1 MSLIEALI
9 KKRTCLAIMGPTAS
23 GKSQLSMALAERLP
37 VEIISVDSALI
48 YREMDIGTAK
58 PTKSELAQ
66 VPHHLINSHD
76 VTESYSAS
84 EFVDD
89 VKRLVEEIFERGRLP
104 MLVGGTMMYF
114 NALQKGMSDLPSA
127 NAQVR
132 EKWQKLWDE
141 SPELL
146 HERLSDVDPESAAR
160 IHKNDPQRLIR
171 ALEVY
176 DLTGKTLTEFRHQ
189 PKQGLPSFNIL
200 KIALIPED
208 RALLHKQIE
217 KRFIEMVEAG
227 FIKEVQQLLEEHD
240 LDVEMTSMRSVG
252 YRQAWMFLEGD
263 YDYDTFIDKAVVATR
278 QLAKRQ
284 LTWLRKEEGVEVIDP
299 YKTSLVERID
309 KSLALLLRQVDASI

>member
-176 DLTGKTLTEFRHQ
+176 DLTGKTLTELRHQ